1 MMAKTKLKNCE
12 RGGQSVIFDLTNDLL
27 GRLRRLLQ
35 LCWRMLAPPQS
46 LHLLLMRLC

>member
-27 GRLRRLLQ
+27 GRLLKAGMLLG
-35 LCWRMLAPPQS
+35 LLAIAIGEWERS
-46 LHLLLMRLC
+46 F